1 MPDSFVEVWEQQ
13 APDQPLQLHRKTTTG
28 HRILHLHSMTNSV
41 TRDLQEVCISL
52 VTENDKVSL
61 HPLAIVFHSSSNFI
75 IGCKLGNQYRQQLR
89 YTMSVAN
96 LNKKLRPDCLAKNI
110 PALKCTKWMPNISYL
125 EILTTTRRW
134 HEINVADQTSR
145 VSIVGDIKRNRS
157 VKWNITRQTSNST
170 QLNWS

>member
-28 HRILHLHSMTNSV
+28 HRILHLHSMTNSL

-96 LNKKLRPDCLAKNI
+96 LNKNCDL
-110 PALKCTKWMPNISYL
+110 
-125 EILTTTRRW
+125 
-134 HEINVADQTSR
+134 
-145 VSIVGDIKRNRS
+145 IV
-157 VKWNITRQTSNST
+157 
-170 QLNWS
+170 